1 MDTNGLVDKNII
13 SDEPFLFSEGRAII
27 SQDGLKV
34 IIDKSGKE
42 YFRGHLDEHYASSEG
57 LILCKVNEL
66 YSYIDLN
73 GKTVIGP
80 MNEKCQPFSEGL
92 AIFSQ
97 GNKQG
102 FINTKGE
109 KVIPAEYSSASDFS
123 DGFASVRKNH
133 AFYYI
138 DQSGKTKL
146 GPYSSAY
153 DFVDGVAAV
162 IDEIDFIFIDKTGKQ
177 LFDETYHNV
186 RNFRNG
192 YTVVF
197 QKNLESHNPIILK
210 LIGENGSIHTSEAK
224 QAYSFQNGYSIAQS
238 KKDRMGY
245 IKTDGKWA
253 FEPRFDKVTNYS
265 PIK

>member
-1 MDTNGLVDKNII
+1 
-13 SDEPFLFSEGRAII
+13 
-27 SQDGLKV
+27 
-34 IIDKSGKE
+34 
-42 YFRGHLDEHYASSEG
+42 
-57 LILCKVNEL
+57 
-66 YSYIDLN
+66 
-73 GKTVIGP
+73 

-162 IDEIDFIFIDKTGKQ
+162 IDETDFIFIDKTGKQ

-186 RNFRNG
+186 RNFRN
-192 YTVVF
+192 
-197 QKNLESHNPIILK
+197 
-210 LIGENGSIHTSEAK
+210 A
-224 QAYSFQNGYSIAQS
+224 YSIAQS

-253 FEPRFDKVTNYS
+253 FEPRFDKVTNYI